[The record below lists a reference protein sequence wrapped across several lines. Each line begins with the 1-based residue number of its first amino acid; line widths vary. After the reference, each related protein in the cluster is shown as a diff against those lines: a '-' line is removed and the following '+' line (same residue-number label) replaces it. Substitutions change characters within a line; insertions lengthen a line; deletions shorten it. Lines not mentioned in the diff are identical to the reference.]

1 MTMQR
6 NGRQLRHDD
15 NNRNQRCDKRM
26 TRLPRDNDNDLNHN
40 IMLRLGDDDSDND
53 NINDDID
60 EDVEDDSNEGGD
72 YGDDHYH
79 HDESHKEDDTDNTD
93 VRDDTKSSGRNDV
106 FVRATD
112 IRRRLT

>member
-72 YGDDHYH
+72 YGDDH
-79 HDESHKEDDTDNTD
+79 
-93 VRDDTKSSGRNDV
+93 
-106 FVRATD
+106 
-112 IRRRLT
+112 